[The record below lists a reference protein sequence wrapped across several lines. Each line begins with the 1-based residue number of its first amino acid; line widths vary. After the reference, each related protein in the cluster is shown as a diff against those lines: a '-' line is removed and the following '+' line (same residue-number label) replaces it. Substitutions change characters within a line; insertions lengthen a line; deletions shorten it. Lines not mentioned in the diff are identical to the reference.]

1 MSPDLGSALV
11 KAHLALGRDPIEA
24 YRRTD
29 ETLLKLHQEE
39 MKRIDEHYEKMKN
52 ILEGRKIPKYEI
64 SLILICIAMC
74 IAIII
79 VIVLSSI

>member
-11 KAHLALGRDPIEA
+11 KAHLALGDDPIEA

-39 MKRIDEHYEKMKN
+39 MKRIDEHYEKMMA
-52 ILEGRKIPKYEI
+52 ILGNRKISRFEKLFMY
-64 SLILICIAMC
+64 ICIT
-74 IAIII
+74 ISIII
-79 VIVLSSI
+79 ILVAVLLTY